1 MLVGMVPAMLV
12 MEPGEKDAVRRM
24 GWVRKKDQVACW
36 EAGPVNLTKV
46 WLLMPEER
54 AVEHAGFAKGPGAA
68 VVKGFRV
75 APIVCL
81 ACPTPSQPILLHP
94 EDI

>member
-1 MLVGMVPAMLV
+1 MLVGMVPGTVV

-24 GWVRKKDQVACW
+24 GWVRKKKDRAACW

-46 WLLMPEER
+46 YGCYCPGSER
-54 AVEHAGFAKGPGAA
+54 WSMLDLQRDQAQA
-68 VVKGFRV
+68 VVKGV

-94 EDI
+94 KDI